1 MSGARSRRA
10 PARRRWLGGAAMSMA
25 SLALGGI
32 GALPRAL
39 RAANAARTP
48 VPTSVPTPVPNRIV
62 VLNWELTETLLALG
76 RAPIGIP
83 LPDWYTATIVT
94 PPLPPR
100 VADVGLLYQ
109 PNFDVLRDLAPDLLI
124 VTPEHAGLLAP
135 LHRIAPTLTLGAYM
149 NAAQPYDAL
158 QAETLAMAHALDA
171 QPRAH
176 ALIADTARALDAVSA
191 RLRGSAPRT
200 VIVADAI
207 DERHFRVYA
216 KGSLFDAVLA
226 RLGVINAVNPREAS
240 AAQARWTA
248 NAMGSAVVPLQ
259 RLTDVAHADMLLV
272 GPLHDE
278 TRAALGASPLWRAL
292 PAARERRVA
301 VLPVIAPYGG
311 LLSMRRFAVA
321 VEAALGAIANAGGGL
336 G

>member
-1 MSGARSRRA
+1 MSGARSPQA
-10 PARRRWLGGAAMSMA
+10 PARRRVLNGAAMSTA
-25 SLALGGI
+25 ALALAGI
-32 GALPRAL
+32 GALPRTL
-39 RAANAARTP
+39 LAAAPAPAPAPAQTP
-48 VPTSVPTPVPNRIV
+48 APSRIV

-83 LPDWYTATIVT
+83 LPSWYTATIVT

-135 LHRIAPTLTLGAYM
+135 LRRIAPTLTLGAYM

-158 QAETLAMAHALDA
+158 QAETLAMARALDA

-176 ALIADTARALDAVSA
+176 TLIADTAREIDAVWA
-191 RLRGSAPRT
+191 RLRGSAPRA

-207 DERHFRVYA
+207 DERHLRVYA

-226 RLGVINAVNPREAS
+226 RLGVDNAVNPRDAR
-240 AAQARWTA
+240 AAQARWAA

-259 RLTDVAHADMLLV
+259 RLIDVAHADILFV
-272 GPLHDE
+272 GPLRNE
-278 TRAALGASPLWRAL
+278 TRAALAASPLWRAL

-311 LLSMRRFAVA
+311 LLSMRRFALA
-321 VEAALGAIANAGGGL
+321 VEAALGVIAHGGGAL